1 MVKKIFGRWNLV
13 LVAACSLVESGMS
26 QEKPIES
33 AATVETATQVKPVWK
48 LPEGVTYE
56 RSVRQEPR
64 PLQIHSL
71 VIDMQRAN
79 VSFEVV
85 PGEDPDGA
93 GPAEVALNR
102 PEDLAKKVEA
112 IAAINTAA
120 WAMLLD
126 PETGKPGKY
135 KVGGAADISGW
146 VSQGQRMISP
156 PQGGYWSVWMDGSNR
171 ISMGTIS
178 SEKELRSK
186 GIEAKWAVSGFRGIL
201 KDTKVLVEPQEVR
214 HPRTAVGISADGQK
228 FVWLVVDGRQKG
240 YSEGVSEEELA
251 RLLLESGCADGI
263 NLDGGGSSSMWIRNE
278 RSELALA
285 NRPSDPTGV
294 RPVPV
299 ILGMVIKSSEVQEKE

>member
-1 MVKKIFGRWNLV
+1 M
-13 LVAACSLVESGMS
+13 A
-26 QEKPIES
+26 QEMPVES
-33 AATVETATQVKPVWK
+33 AATVETAWK
-48 LPEGVTYE
+48 LPDGVTYA
-56 RSVRQEPR
+56 RKVRQDPR
-64 PLQIHSL
+64 PLQIHSIE
-71 VIDMQRAN
+71 IDMRVAK
-79 VSFEVV
+79 VSFAVV
-85 PGEDPDGA
+85 PGEDPDGD
-93 GPAEVALNR
+93 GPAEVALASPN
-102 PEDLAKKVEA
+102 DLAQKVGA

-146 VSQGQRMISP
+146 VSQGERMISP

-171 ISMGTIS
+171 ISMGLIAS
-178 SEKELRSK
+178 REELQTKR
-186 GIEAKWAVSGFRGIL
+186 IDAKWAVSGFRGIL
-201 KDTKVLVEPQEVR
+201 KDSKVLVEPQEVR
-214 HPRTAVGISADGQK
+214 HPRTAVGISADGMK

-251 RLLLESGCADGI
+251 RLLLESGCTLGI

-278 RSELALA
+278 RSELVVA

-299 ILGMVIKSSEVQEKE
+299 ILSMMDSSEERQKD